1 MLRAKLY
8 LKNYHIHS
16 NPTKIFCGIFISASE
31 YLHLTNFYAMNLKLR
46 CVVCEKIY
54 GPEVMYACPAC
65 GVEGILDVLYDYEQI
80 QKSFRPEI
88 LAKRPQDI
96 SRYKELL
103 PINET
108 QQLPSTKIGWTP
120 IFAATKLAATLGV
133 ARFYIKDE
141 GRNPTASFKD
151 RASAI
156 GVAKAQELGF
166 ADIACAS
173 TGNAASSLAGAAAAV
188 GLRSTIFVPENAPEP
203 KVMQLL
209 IFGARVVRVKKP
221 ASGISAYEAAYDLCS
236 QACER
241 YGWYNR
247 NCAINAY
254 LVEGKKTCGL
264 EIAEQMQTNL
274 PDWVVVSVGDG
285 CTIAGIGKGLA
296 EMQRLGW
303 IDKRPRLLGV
313 QAEGAAP
320 IAKTFFEGGELVPA
334 RGDSIAESIAV
345 SQPRNWRKAIH
356 AIRESNGTMIVV
368 TDEEILQA
376 QQITARLG
384 GVFGEPAGVAGIAGL
399 KKAVASGVIPSA
411 ATVLVVVTGSGLKD
425 ISAVR
430 RTVTM
435 PELID
440 ADLEK
445 LVHYLKN

>member
-1 MLRAKLY
+1 LY
-8 LKNYHIHS
+8 TC
-16 NPTKIFCGIFISASE
+16 PTCG
-31 YLHLTNFYAMNLKLR
+31 
-46 CVVCEKIY
+46 
-54 GPEVMYACPAC
+54 P
-65 GVEGILDVLYDYEQI
+65 EGILDVIYDYESI
-80 QKSFRPEI
+80 QKIFRPAL
-88 LAKRPQDI
+88 LANRPHDI
-96 SRYKELL
+96 SRYQELL
-103 PINET
+103 PIIET
-108 QQLPSTKIGWTP
+108 QQLPHTKIGWTP
-120 IFAATKLAATLGV
+120 IFEAAKLASTLGV
-133 ARFYIKDE
+133 ARLYIKDE

-166 ADIACAS
+166 TDIACAS

-209 IFGARVVRVKKP
+209 IFGSRVVRVKKP
-221 ASGISAYEAAYDLCS
+221 ASGVTAYEAAYDLCT

-264 EIAEQMQTNL
+264 EIAEQMQTQM

-285 CTIAGIGKGLA
+285 CTIAGVGKGLR
-296 EMQRLGW
+296 EMQRLDW
-303 IDKRPRLLGV
+303 IEKSPRLLGV

-345 SQPRNWRKAIH
+345 SKPRNWRKAIH

-376 QQITARLG
+376 QQLAARLG

-399 KKAVASGVIPSA
+399 KKAIASGVIPNSA
-411 ATVLVVVTGSGLKD
+411 SVLVVVTGSGLKD

-435 PELID
+435 PEPIA
-440 ADLEK
+440 ADVDVLER
-445 LVHYLKN
+445 YLEN

>member
-1 MLRAKLY
+1 
-8 LKNYHIHS
+8 
-16 NPTKIFCGIFISASE
+16 
-31 YLHLTNFYAMNLKLR
+31 MNCKLR
-46 CVVCEKIY
+46 CVVCGKSY
-54 GPEVMYACPAC
+54 GPEVRYTCPTC
-65 GVEGILDVLYDYEQI
+65 GPEGILDVLYDYEQI
-80 QKSFRPEI
+80 KKSLRPEV
-88 LAKRPQDI
+88 LAQRPQDI
-96 SRYKELL
+96 GRYKELL
-103 PINET
+103 PINAT
-108 QQLPSTKIGWTP
+108 QRLPSTKIGWTP
-120 IFAATKLAATLGV
+120 IFEATKLAATLGV
-133 ARFYIKDE
+133 ARLYVKDE

-151 RASAI
+151 RASAV

-166 ADIACAS
+166 TDIACAS

-221 ASGISAYEAAYDLCS
+221 AAGITAYEAAYDLCT

-264 EIAEQMQTNL
+264 EIAEQMQTQM

-285 CTIAGIGKGLA
+285 CTIAGVGKGLA
-296 EMQRLGW
+296 EMHRLGW
-303 IDKRPRLLGV
+303 IDRVPKLLGV
-313 QAEGAAP
+313 QAAGAAP
-320 IAKTFFEGGELVPA
+320 IAKTFFEGGELAPA

-345 SQPRNWRKAIH
+345 SKPRNWRKAIH
-356 AIRESNGTMIVV
+356 AIRASNGTMIVV

-376 QQITARLG
+376 QQLAARLG

-399 KKAVASGVIPSA
+399 KNAVASGVISSSSA
-411 ATVLVVVTGSGLKD
+411 VLAVITGSGLKD

-430 RTVTM
+430 RTVSM
-435 PELID
+435 PEPIEGEM
-440 ADLEK
+440 ASLENF
-445 LVHYLKN
+445 LL

>member
-1 MLRAKLY
+1 MML
-8 LKNYHIHS
+8 S
-16 NPTKIFCGIFISASE
+16 
-31 YLHLTNFYAMNLKLR
+31 LR
-46 CVVCEKIY
+46 CVVCGKTY
-54 GPEVMYACPAC
+54 SHEVLYTCPAC
-65 GVEGILDVLYDYEQI
+65 GPEGILEVIYDYTRI
-80 QKSFRPEI
+80 QEVFHPETLVHRPH
-88 LAKRPQDI
+88 DI

-103 PINET
+103 PINEAEK
-108 QQLPSTKIGWTP
+108 LPPTKIGWTP
-120 IFAATKLAATLGV
+120 IFEAPKLASNMGV
-133 ARFYIKDE
+133 ARLYIKDE

-166 ADIACAS
+166 TDIACAS

-221 ASGISAYEAAYDLCS
+221 ATGITAYEAAYDLCT

-264 EIAEQMQTNL
+264 EIAEQMQTQM

-285 CTIAGIGKGLA
+285 CTIASVGKGLA

-303 IDKRPRLLGV
+303 IDRRPKLLGV

-345 SQPRNWRKAIH
+345 SKPRNWRKAIR

-376 QQITARLG
+376 QQLAARLG

-399 KKAVASGVIPSA
+399 KNAVASGVIPNSA
-411 ATVLVVVTGSGLKD
+411 SVLVVMTGNGLKD

-435 PELID
+435 PEPIEGEMER
-440 ADLEK
+440 LEQF
-445 LVHYLKN
+445 LKSK

>member
-1 MLRAKLY
+1 M
-8 LKNYHIHS
+8 I
-16 NPTKIFCGIFISASE
+16 I
-31 YLHLTNFYAMNLKLR
+31 KLR
-46 CVVCEKIY
+46 CVVCEKTFDTDILY
-54 GPEVMYACPAC
+54 TCPSC
-65 GVEGILDVLYDYEQI
+65 GVEGILDVLYDYEHLR
-80 QKSFRPEI
+80 KTFRPET
-88 LAKRPQDI
+88 LANRPPDI

-108 QQLPSTKIGWTP
+108 QQLPHTKIGWTP
-120 IFAATKLAATLGV
+120 IFEATKLASTLGV
-133 ARFYIKDE
+133 ARLYIKDE

-166 ADIACAS
+166 TDIACAS

-209 IFGARVVRVKKP
+209 IFGARVVLVKKP
-221 ASGISAYEAAYDLCS
+221 ATGVTAYEAAYDLCT

-264 EIAEQMQTNL
+264 EIAEQMQTQI

-285 CTIAGIGKGLA
+285 CTIAGVGKGLA

-303 IDKRPRLLGV
+303 IDRTPRLLGV

-320 IAKTFFEGGELVPA
+320 IAKTFFAGGELVPA
-334 RGDSIAESIAV
+334 RGESIAESIAV
-345 SQPRNWRKAIH
+345 SKPRNWRKAIRT
-356 AIRESNGTMIVV
+356 IREANGTMIVV

-376 QQITARLG
+376 QQLAARLG
-384 GVFGEPAGVAGIAGL
+384 GVFGEPAGVAGFAGL
-399 KKAVASGVIPSA
+399 KHAVASGVIQNSA
-411 ATVLVVVTGSGLKD
+411 SVLVVVTGSGLKD

-435 PELID
+435 PEPIKGEIER
-440 ADLEK
+440 LEQF
-445 LVHYLKN
+445 LKFK

>member
-1 MLRAKLY
+1 MSI
-8 LKNYHIHS
+8 N
-16 NPTKIFCGIFISASE
+16 
-31 YLHLTNFYAMNLKLR
+31 LR
-46 CVVCEKIY
+46 CVVCGQTY
-54 GPEVMYACPAC
+54 GTEVLYTCPAC
-65 GVEGILDVLYDYEQI
+65 GPEGILDVIYDYENI
-80 QKSFRPEI
+80 QKNFRPEL
-88 LAKRPQDI
+88 LAHRPQDI
-96 SRYKELL
+96 RRYKELL
-103 PINET
+103 PINEAEK
-108 QQLPSTKIGWTP
+108 LPPTKIGWTP
-120 IFAATKLAATLGV
+120 ILEATKLASTLGV
-133 ARFYIKDE
+133 ARLFIKDE

-166 ADIACAS
+166 TDIACAS

-209 IFGARVVRVKKP
+209 IFGSRVVRVKRP
-221 ASGISAYEAAYDLCS
+221 ASGVTAYEAAYDLCT

-264 EIAEQMQTNL
+264 EIAEQMQTKM

-285 CTIAGIGKGLA
+285 CTIAGVGKGLA

-303 IDKRPRLLGV
+303 IEKCPQLLGV

-320 IAKTFFEGGELVPA
+320 IAKTFFEGGALVPA

-345 SQPRNWRKAIH
+345 SKPRNWRKAIH

-368 TDEEILQA
+368 ADEEILQA
-376 QQITARLG
+376 QQLAARLG

-399 KKAVASGVIPSA
+399 KNAVAAGVIPNS

-430 RTVTM
+430 RTLAM
-435 PELID
+435 PEPID
-440 ADLEK
+440 GDLEK
-445 LVHYLKN
+445 LAHYLKN

>member
-1 MLRAKLY
+1 
-8 LKNYHIHS
+8 
-16 NPTKIFCGIFISASE
+16 
-31 YLHLTNFYAMNLKLR
+31 MNSIIGLR
-46 CVVCEKIY
+46 CVVCGKTY
-54 GPEVMYACPAC
+54 DTKVLYTCPAC
-65 GVEGILDVLYDYEQI
+65 GEQGILDVLYDYGRI
-80 QKSFRPEI
+80 QNTFHPETLVNRPY
-88 LAKRPQDI
+88 DI
-96 SRYKELL
+96 RRYEELL
-103 PINET
+103 PIK
-108 QQLPSTKIGWTP
+108 QIDQLPQTKIGWTP
-120 IFAATKLAATLGV
+120 IFETTRLAATLGV
-133 ARFYIKDE
+133 ARLYVKDE

-156 GVAKAQELGF
+156 GVAKAQELNYS
-166 ADIACAS
+166 DIACAS

-221 ASGISAYEAAYDLCS
+221 AGGVTAYEAAYDLCT

-264 EIAEQMQTNL
+264 EIAEQTQANV

-285 CTIAGIGKGLA
+285 CTIAGVGKGLS
-296 EMQRLGW
+296 ETQRLGW
-303 IDKRPRLLGV
+303 IEKTPRLLGV
-313 QAEGAAP
+313 QAAGAAP
-320 IAKTFFEGGELVPA
+320 IAKAFFDGGELVPA

-345 SQPRNWRKAIH
+345 SKPRNWRKAIR
-356 AIRESNGTMIVV
+356 AIRASNGTMIVV

-376 QQITARLG
+376 QQLAARLG

-399 KKAVASGVIPSA
+399 KRAVASGVISDSA
-411 ATVLVVVTGSGLKD
+411 AVLIVITGSGLKD
-425 ISAVR
+425 IQAVR

-435 PELID
+435 PEPIE
-440 ADLEK
+440 ADLHG
-445 LVHYLKN
+445 LDRYLKL

>member
-1 MLRAKLY
+1 
-8 LKNYHIHS
+8 
-16 NPTKIFCGIFISASE
+16 
-31 YLHLTNFYAMNLKLR
+31 MNLMLGLR
-46 CVVCEKIY
+46 CVICGKLH
-54 GPEVMYACPAC
+54 GREVFYTCPAC
-65 GVEGILDVLYDYEQI
+65 GAEGILDVLYDYAQI
-80 QKSFRPEI
+80 QKKFRPEI
-88 LAKRPQDI
+88 LAARPTDI
-96 SRYKELL
+96 SRYQELL

-108 QQLPSTKIGWTP
+108 AQLPATQIGWTP
-120 IFAATKLAATLGV
+120 IFAAPKLAAHIGV
-133 ARFYIKDE
+133 ARLSVKDE
-141 GRNPTASFKD
+141 SRNPTASFKD

-166 ADIACAS
+166 TDIACAS

-209 IFGARVVRVKKP
+209 IFGSRVVRVKKP
-221 ASGISAYEAAYDLCS
+221 ATGVTAYEAAYDLCT

-264 EIAEQMQTNL
+264 EIAEQMRTQM

-285 CTIAGIGKGLA
+285 CTIAGVGKGLA

-303 IDKRPRLLGV
+303 IERMPQLLGV

-320 IAKTFFEGGELVPA
+320 IAKTFFEGGELIPA

-345 SQPRNWRKAIH
+345 SKPRNWRKAIH

-368 TDEEILQA
+368 TDAEILQA
-376 QQITARLG
+376 QQLAARLG

-399 KKAVASGVIPSA
+399 KNAVAAGVISSTA
-411 ATVLVVVTGSGLKD
+411 SVLVVITGSGLKD

-430 RTVTM
+430 RTAMM
-435 PELID
+435 PEPVEGEMDKLRQF
-440 ADLEK
+440 LEVK
-445 LVHYLKN
+445 

>member
-1 MLRAKLY
+1 
-8 LKNYHIHS
+8 
-16 NPTKIFCGIFISASE
+16 
-31 YLHLTNFYAMNLKLR
+31 MNLNLR
-46 CVVCEKIY
+46 CVVCGKFY
-54 GPEVMYACPAC
+54 GTEVLYTCPAC
-65 GVEGILDVLYDYEQI
+65 GPEGILEVCYDYEQI
-80 QKSFRPEI
+80 QKTFHPETI
-88 LAKRPQDI
+88 AKRPQDI
-96 SRYKELL
+96 GRYQELL
-103 PINET
+103 PINGT
-108 QQLPSTKIGWTP
+108 HRLPSTKIGWTP
-120 IFAATKLAATLGV
+120 IFNAANLASALGV
-133 ARFYIKDE
+133 ARLFVKDD

-151 RASAI
+151 RASAV

-166 ADIACAS
+166 TDIACAS

-188 GLRSTIFVPENAPEP
+188 GLRSTIFVPESAPEP

-221 ASGISAYEAAYDLCS
+221 AAEITAYEAAYDLCT

-264 EIAEQMQTNL
+264 EIAEQMQTDM

-285 CTIAGIGKGLA
+285 CTIAGVGKGLA

-303 IDKRPRLLGV
+303 IERQPQLLGV

-320 IAKTFFEGGELVPA
+320 IAKTFFAGGELVPA

-345 SQPRNWRKAIH
+345 SKPRNWRKAIH
-356 AIRESNGTMIVV
+356 AIRESQGTMIVV

-376 QQITARLG
+376 QQLAARLG
-384 GVFGEPAGVAGIAGL
+384 GVFGEPAGVAGFAGL
-399 KKAVASGVIPSA
+399 KKAVAAGVVPSSA
-411 ATVLVVVTGSGLKD
+411 SVLVVVTGSGLKD

-430 RTVTM
+430 RTQTM
-435 PELID
+435 PEPIA
-440 ADLEK
+440 ADWARLER
-445 LVHYLKN
+445 YLKS

>member
-1 MLRAKLY
+1 
-8 LKNYHIHS
+8 
-16 NPTKIFCGIFISASE
+16 
-31 YLHLTNFYAMNLKLR
+31 MNSIVGLR
-46 CVVCEKIY
+46 CIVCGKTY
-54 GPEVMYACPAC
+54 DTKTLYTCPDC
-65 GVEGILDVLYDYEQI
+65 GQDGILDVLYDYGRI
-80 QKSFRPEI
+80 QNAFRSAT
-88 LAKRPQDI
+88 LFTRPHDI
-96 SRYKELL
+96 RRYEELL
-103 PINET
+103 PINGVE
-108 QQLPSTKIGWTP
+108 QIPSTRTGWTP
-120 IFAATKLAATLGV
+120 IFEATRLASTLGI
-133 ARFYIKDE
+133 ARLYIKDE

-166 ADIACAS
+166 TDIACAS

-209 IFGARVVRVKKP
+209 IFGSRIVRVKKP
-221 ASGISAYEAAYDLCS
+221 ASGVTAYEAAYDLCT

-264 EIAEQMQTNL
+264 EIAEQMQTQM

-285 CTIAGIGKGLA
+285 CTIAGVGKGLM
-296 EMQRLGW
+296 EMQRLSW
-303 IDKRPRLLGV
+303 IEKSPRLLGV

-320 IAKTFFEGGELVPA
+320 IAKAFFEGGELVPA
-334 RGDSIAESIAV
+334 RGDSVAESIAV
-345 SQPRNWRKAIH
+345 SKPRNWRKAIH

-376 QQITARLG
+376 QQLAARLG

-399 KKAVASGVIPSA
+399 KNAVASGVIPSA

-430 RTVTM
+430 RTLAM
-435 PELID
+435 PEPID
-440 ADLEK
+440 ADLDG
-445 LVHYLKN
+445 LGRYLSA

>member
-1 MLRAKLY
+1 M
-8 LKNYHIHS
+8 
-16 NPTKIFCGIFISASE
+16 IS
-31 YLHLTNFYAMNLKLR
+31 LNLR
-46 CVVCEKIY
+46 CVVCGQIY
-54 GPEVMYACPAC
+54 GTDVLYTCPAC
-65 GVEGILDVLYDYEQI
+65 GPEGILDVIYDYDNI
-80 QKSFRPEI
+80 QKNFHPAL
-88 LAKRPQDI
+88 LANRPQDI

-108 QQLPSTKIGWTP
+108 QQLPHTKIGWTP
-120 IFAATKLAATLGV
+120 VFEATKLASTLGV
-133 ARFYIKDE
+133 ARLYIKDE

-166 ADIACAS
+166 TDIACAS

-203 KVMQLL
+203 KVIQLL

-221 ASGISAYEAAYDLCS
+221 ASGVTAYEAAYDLCT

-264 EIAEQMQTNL
+264 EIAEQMQTQM
-274 PDWVVVSVGDG
+274 PDWVVVSIGDG
-285 CTIAGIGKGLA
+285 CTIAGVGKGLR

-303 IDKRPRLLGV
+303 IKKTPQLLGV

-320 IAKTFFEGGELVPA
+320 IVKTFFEGGELVPA
-334 RGDSIAESIAV
+334 RGESIAESIAV
-345 SQPRNWRKAIH
+345 NKPRNWRKAIH

-376 QQITARLG
+376 QQLAARLG

-399 KKAVASGVIPSA
+399 QYAAASGVIPNTAS
-411 ATVLVVVTGSGLKD
+411 VLVVVTGSGLKD
-425 ISAVR
+425 ISAAR

-435 PELID
+435 PEPIEGEMER
-440 ADLEK
+440 LEQF
-445 LVHYLKN
+445 LKSR

>member
-1 MLRAKLY
+1 M
-8 LKNYHIHS
+8 
-16 NPTKIFCGIFISASE
+16 
-31 YLHLTNFYAMNLKLR
+31 NFKLR
-46 CVVCEKIY
+46 CVVCGKIY
-54 GPEVMYACPAC
+54 GPEERYTCPAC
-65 GVEGILDVLYDYEQI
+65 GAEGILDVLYDYEQI
-80 QKSFRPEI
+80 QKNFRPEI
-88 LAKRPQDI
+88 LAARPQDI

-108 QQLPSTKIGWTP
+108 ERLPQTKIGWTP
-120 IFAATKLAATLGV
+120 IFEATKLAATLGV
-133 ARFYIKDE
+133 ARLYVKDE

-151 RASAI
+151 RASAV

-166 ADIACAS
+166 TDIACAS

-221 ASGISAYEAAYDLCS
+221 ATGITAYEAAYDLCT

-264 EIAEQMQTNL
+264 EIAEQMQTQM

-285 CTIAGIGKGLA
+285 CTIAGVGKGLA

-303 IDKRPRLLGV
+303 IDRVPKLLGV

-320 IAKTFFEGGELVPA
+320 IAKTFFAGGELAPA

-345 SQPRNWRKAIH
+345 SKPRNWRKAIH
-356 AIRESNGTMIVV
+356 AIRASNGTMIVV

-376 QQITARLG
+376 QQLAARLG
-384 GVFGEPAGVAGIAGL
+384 GVFGEPAGVAGMAGL
-399 KKAVASGVIPSA
+399 KNAVASGVISSSSS
-411 ATVLVVVTGSGLKD
+411 VLVVITGSGLKD

-430 RTVTM
+430 RTVSM
-435 PELID
+435 PEPIEGEM
-440 ADLEK
+440 ASLERF
-445 LVHYLKN
+445 LL